1 MQLKGSQTWDNLQAA
16 FAGEAM
22 AHTKYEYFASKA
34 KKEGYNQIAEIFT
47 ETSANEKEHAKI
59 WFKLLGCLGNTEEN
73 LVSAAAGEHEEWT
86 EMYKGFAETAR
97 KEGFDD
103 IAALFE
109 GVAMIEKH
117 HDERYTKLLD
127 NLKKGV
133 VFEKSGV
140 VVWKCMNCGYLHT
153 AASAPEV
160 CPVCAHPRSYFK
172 VNEENY

>member
-1 MQLKGSQTWDNLQAA
+1 MELKESQTWDNLQAA
-16 FAGEAM
+16 FAGESM
-22 AHTKYEYFASKA
+22 AHTKYLFYASKA

-47 ETSANEKEHAKI
+47 ETALNEKEHAKI
-59 WFKLLGCLGNTEEN
+59 WFKKLGCLGNTEEN
-73 LVSAAAGEHEEWT
+73 LVSAAAGEREEWT
-86 EMYKGFAETAR
+86 EMYKDFAETAR
-97 KEGFDD
+97 KEGFGD

-117 HDERYTKLLD
+117 HDERYTKLLE
-127 NLKKGV
+127 NLKQGV

-153 AASAPEV
+153 AASAPQL